1 MRWRSELVL
10 YLATFVLFGA
20 VLLWADEATWPVVV
34 LFGVL
39 AVLLLATF
47 AWRTA
52 RVPRVLVVGMDSE
65 ELEELDDA
73 LEFAGYDV
81 CTCAGPANRP
91 CPVFQGQPC
100 PIAERPVAALIYR
113 PAGSTGR
120 YAPCGRALRV
130 PSMIVEQHLEDEPA
144 VVGTTARVGL
154 DRGPDRVV
162 RTMEDLLAA

>member
-1 MRWRSELVL
+1 MRWKGELVL
-10 YLATFVLFGA
+10 YLGTFVLFGA

-34 LFGVL
+34 LFGIL
-39 AVLLLATF
+39 AMLLIAAM

-52 RVPRVLVVGMDSE
+52 RAPKVLVVGSASGE
-65 ELEELDDA
+65 VEALDAA
-73 LEFAGYDV
+73 LEYAGYEV

-91 CPVFQGQPC
+91 CPVFQGRDC

-130 PSMIVEQHLEDEPA
+130 PSVIVEQRLEAEP
-144 VVGTTARVGL
+144 VTVGSMARVGL

-162 RTMEDLLAA
+162 RTMEDLLTA